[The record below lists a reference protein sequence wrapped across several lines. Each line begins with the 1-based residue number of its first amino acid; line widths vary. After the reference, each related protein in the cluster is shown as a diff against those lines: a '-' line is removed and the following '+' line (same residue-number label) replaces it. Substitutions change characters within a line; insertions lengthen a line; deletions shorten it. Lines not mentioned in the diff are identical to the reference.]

1 MWFLE
6 RVMREIEIRRVNVSV
21 IIEGRMVIIQPISR
35 KEINN
40 HYISWLNDSEVNEF
54 LEVRHKKQSIEDVI
68 NYVNTLRA
76 KPGCE
81 LFAVFTKKE
90 HIHVGNVAITHYNP
104 DNQGYVIYGLMIGD
118 PRARMLG
125 LGGEATVLMIEYLF
139 RNPDIRRIQGG
150 AVADNYNSCNVFES
164 LGFKREGV
172 LRKHSVL
179 SSGKICDGY
188 IYGILREEW
197 FSNRA
202 KVAHLLKDMKVLD
215 CSKDN
220 FV

>member
-1 MWFLE
+1 M
-6 RVMREIEIRRVNVSV
+6 RRVNVNV
-21 IIEGRMVIIQPISR
+21 IIKGRMVIIKPISR
-35 KEINN
+35 KEINDR
-40 HYISWLNDSEVNEF
+40 YISWLNNPEVNEF
-54 LEVRHKKQSIEDVI
+54 LGVRHKKQSIGDVI
-68 NYVNTLRA
+68 NYINGLRSKA
-76 KPGCE
+76 GCE
-81 LFAVFTKKE
+81 LFAIFTKKE
-90 HIHVGNVAITHYNP
+90 HIHIGNVAITHYNP
-104 DNQGYVIYGLMIGD
+104 DNQGYAIYGLMIGD

-125 LGGEATVLMIEYLF
+125 LGGEASVLIIEYLF

-172 LRKHSVL
+172 LRKYSVL
-179 SSGKICDGY
+179 SSGKICDVY

-215 CSKDN
+215 
-220 FV
+220 